1 MLLDLRDERAARNLY
16 YVFWFLQLVV
26 NNFTVNFNP

>member
-1 MLLDLRDERAARNLY
+1 MLLDLRDERVARNLY
-16 YVFWFLQLVV
+16 YVFWFLLVV